1 MVPTNS
7 RYILLVDDDAS
18 NLFLLEEILQAEGYT
33 VASASSGYQALE
45 IAQKSLPELIVLDI
59 MMPGMDGF
67 EVCKHSAARN
77 CSLQTVPII
86 FLTALDDDSSRLK
99 GLQVMGDDYLT
110 KPIDTNLLL
119 TKIAST
125 LKLYRLRQQATQ
137 VETRR
142 QVTEQL
148 KRQMEAAW
156 TINQALTEKF
166 RLFVPEALM
175 ERIAPQGV
183 ESIQLGNATEEE
195 VSVLLCDIRDFTAI
209 TESQPPSDTINWLNE
224 FFSQMSQAIDAHSGF
239 IDKFMGD
246 ALLAVFDRSES
257 HATNAVQ
264 AAVTMQQQI
273 AGFNQDRQAYQ
284 LQEPLR
290 VGVGI
295 HTGKAAI
302 GALGSQ
308 LRMEPTVIGDVV
320 NTASR
325 LEHLTKVYGC
335 SLIASETTV
344 AALADKS
351 QFCYRWLDRVI
362 PTGKQEHLNLY
373 EILGSREYAM
383 EPVKVQTQA
392 IYAAGVEAWHQGN
405 YQRALSCWQQVC
417 DRYPEDKVADYQRQ
431 RCQQQ
436 LQTNRRSKNEAN

>member
-1 MVPTNS
+1 MPTNS
-7 RYILLVDDDAS
+7 HYILLVDDDAS
-18 NLFLLEEILQAEGYT
+18 NLFLLEEILQAEGYE
-33 VASASSGYQALE
+33 VVSASSGYQALE
-45 IAQKSLPELIVLDI
+45 FAQKSLPELIVLDI

-67 EVCKHSAARN
+67 EVCQHLRN
-77 CSLQTVPII
+77 TPSLQTVPII

-110 KPIDTNLLL
+110 KPIDTDLLL

-125 LKLYRLRQQATQ
+125 LRLYRLRQKATQ

-142 QVTEQL
+142 QVTEQV

-175 ERIAPQGV
+175 QRIAPKGV

-209 TESQPPSDTINWLNE
+209 TETQPPSETIHWLNE

-246 ALLAVFDRSES
+246 ALLAVFDRNTC
-257 HATNAVQ
+257 HATDALQ
-264 AAVTMQQQI
+264 AAATMQQQI
-273 AGFNQDRQAYQ
+273 AGFNQDHQAYH
-284 LQEPLR
+284 LQSPLR
-290 VGVGI
+290 VGIGI

-335 SLIASETTV
+335 PLIASETTI
-344 AALADKS
+344 AALTNKDG
-351 QFCYRWLDRVI
+351 FCYRWLDRVI
-362 PTGKQEHLNLY
+362 PTGKQEALDLY
-373 EILGSREYAM
+373 EILGTSEYVLD
-383 EPVKVQTQA
+383 PIKVETQA
-392 IYAAGVEAWHQGN
+392 TYEAAVEAWHQGN
-405 YQRALSCWQQVC
+405 YEQALATWEKIC
-417 DRYPEDKVADYQRQ
+417 DRHPQDPVAAYHKK
-431 RCQQQ
+431 RCQGQ
-436 LQTNRRSKNEAN
+436 LQAQQHPKD

>member
-1 MVPTNS
+1 MVPINS
-7 RYILLVDDDAS
+7 SYILLVDDDAS

-33 VASASSGYQALE
+33 VVSASSGYQALE

-67 EVCKHSAARN
+67 EVCKHLRN
-77 CSLQTVPII
+77 TASLQTVPII
-86 FLTALDDDSSRLK
+86 FLTALDDDNSRLK

-110 KPIDTNLLL
+110 KPIDTDLLL

-125 LKLYRLRQQATQ
+125 LRLQRLRQQATQ

-142 QVTEQL
+142 QVQEQL

-175 ERIAPQGV
+175 ERIAPKGV

-195 VSVLLCDIRDFTAI
+195 VTVLLCDIRDFTAM
-209 TESQPPSDTINWLNE
+209 TESQPPSETINWLNE
-224 FFSQMSQAIDAHSGF
+224 FFSQMSQAIDAHFGF

-257 HATNAVQ
+257 HATDAIQ

-273 AGFNQDRQAYQ
+273 AGFNQDYQAYQ
-284 LQEPLR
+284 LKEPLR
-290 VGVGI
+290 VGIGI

-325 LEHLTKVYGC
+325 LEHLTKIYGC

-344 AALADKS
+344 NALQNNSK
-351 QFCYRWLDRVI
+351 FCYRWLDQVV

-373 EILGSREYAM
+373 EILGTSEHALD
-383 EPVKVQTQA
+383 PLKVQTQA
-392 IYAAGVEAWHQGN
+392 IYEAAVEAWHQGN
-405 YQRALSCWQQVC
+405 YQQALTCWQQIC
-417 DRYPEDKVADYQRQ
+417 DRHSEDKVAQYHKK

-436 LQTNRRSKNEAN
+436 LQINRRPKR